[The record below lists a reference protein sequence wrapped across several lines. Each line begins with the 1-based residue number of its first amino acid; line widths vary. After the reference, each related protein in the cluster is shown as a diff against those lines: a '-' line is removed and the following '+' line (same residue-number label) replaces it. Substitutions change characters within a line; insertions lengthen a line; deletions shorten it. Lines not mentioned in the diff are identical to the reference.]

1 MEFRRVLF
9 RSQLHPP
16 AHSIGLF
23 GPASTLSGWRTGYRW
38 HSSDE
43 TYLAGFGL
51 GGHSGRRGIQ
61 RSPDMDSAHLA
72 RTRLRGQPAGFSNN
86 EANVGQRSTSQRLGQ
101 HRSEEHT
108 SELQSL
114 MRISYA

>member
-86 EANVGQRSTSQRLGQ
+86 EADRKSDVEGRSVAVRVDLGG
-101 HRSEEHT
+101 RRNS
-108 SELQSL
+108 
-114 MRISYA
+114 

>member
-86 EANVGQRSTSQRLGQ
+86 EANVGQRSTSK
-101 HRSEEHT
+101 RSEEHT

-114 MRISYA
+114 MRISYAV